1 MKTSKYDG
9 LTDYRDIIDIKEKV
23 ILAIGLMFVSKY
35 DDAYVGTG
43 SLIAIDIPFLNSDGN
58 KIGSHKCFFILTCAH
73 NVVYKE
79 DDTDKYYRMANG
91 ITIFL
96 HAFA

>member
-1 MKTSKYDG
+1 M
-9 LTDYRDIIDIKEKV
+9 
-23 ILAIGLMFVSKY
+23 
-35 DDAYVGTG
+35 
-43 SLIAIDIPFLNSDGN
+43 IAIDVPFFNSDGN

-79 DDTDKYYRMANG
+79 DVTDKYYRMANG

-96 HAFA
+96 GKNKNTNFEESIHEEYTL